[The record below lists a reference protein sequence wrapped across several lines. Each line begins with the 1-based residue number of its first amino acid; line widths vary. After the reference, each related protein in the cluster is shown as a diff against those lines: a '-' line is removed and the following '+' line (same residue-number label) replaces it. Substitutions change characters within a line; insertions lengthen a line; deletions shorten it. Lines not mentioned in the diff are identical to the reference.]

1 MVKTQNGGYNKDMKT
16 FQVERRVKMVPHQP
30 SFFRRCCTV
39 LFITIILV
47 GLVFA
52 ASFSP
57 AQAEGNPP
65 TNTPPPTSTLT
76 PSITPSPTTE
86 SQSEGG
92 EAPPENNPVETSEVV
107 DKSVEQEAGPENAAP
122 VQVDEQQTDSASQP
136 GDLSSANL
144 CLIGAIVVVSIIV
157 MIMIVYGIFQR
168 VRA

>member
-1 MVKTQNGGYNKDMKT
+1 
-16 FQVERRVKMVPHQP
+16 MVPHQP
-30 SFFRRCCTV
+30 SLLKRCSTLLFASLIV
-39 LFITIILV
+39 LGWVLLALST
-47 GLVFA
+47 
-52 ASFSP
+52 P

-92 EAPPENNPVETSEVV
+92 EAPPENNPVETREVV
-107 DKSVEQEAGPENAAP
+107 DKSVEQETGPENAAP
-122 VQVDEQQTDSASQP
+122 VQGEDQQASSASQP
-136 GDLSSANL
+136 GDLLNANL